1 MKRVLRKSRQTVAFV
16 IAIMMFLSVIPLTV
30 VSAEQ
35 KYETIEEDGK
45 EYIVFGSYEQDGNKK
60 NGKEP
65 IEWEVL
71 GEDEN
76 GILVVSRY
84 ILDCQ
89 PYNKSP
95 SHVTW
100 KTCTLRKWLNNVSA
114 ELA

>member
-1 MKRVLRKSRQTVAFV
+1 
-16 IAIMMFLSVIPLTV
+16 MFLSVLPAV
-30 VSAEQ
+30 DASAKQ
-35 KYETIEEDGK
+35 KYKTVIEDGK
-45 EYIVFGSYEQDGNKK
+45 EYIVFGSYVQGGYGENIK
-60 NGKEP
+60 P